1 MTKDE
6 REKRIEEL
14 RKELFILEHTCNCEN
29 CGKEYFATNSKS
41 KYCSSICSHKAFRK
55 ANPDKVRKYNEKY
68 ARKRAFKEFKKEYDK
83 KSSDDIYYSTEKV
96 VNDRLWAENGNHI
109 PDLYV

>member
-1 MTKDE
+1 MTKEE

-14 RKELFILEHTCNCEN
+14 RKEFFILENTRICEN
-29 CGKEYFATNSKS
+29 CGKEYLATNSNS
-41 KYCSSICSHKAFRK
+41 KYCSSFCSHQAFRK

-83 KSSDDIYYSTEKV
+83 KSDAIYYSTEKV
-96 VNDRLWAENGNHI
+96 VDDRLWAENGNHI
-109 PDLYV
+109 PDLYI